1 MGTLILPGGEDRGA
15 PNRSSN
21 TTQPN
26 LQAYRLET
34 LPLKTPAN
42 MNEPKNVHISFK
54 VANTSLGAIVKRL
67 VTDGNMWKKKKRGLQ
82 SQINVPS
89 KVKVK

>member
-1 MGTLILPGGEDRGA
+1 
-15 PNRSSN
+15 
-21 TTQPN
+21 
-26 LQAYRLET
+26 
-34 LPLKTPAN
+34 